1 MKIDILTLFPEFFTT
16 FKNTSMIKRGIE
28 NNFIDINP
36 INIRDFSI
44 DKHKKVDDYPYG
56 GGPGMV
62 MTPQPIYDAY
72 KSIERLSEDVPCI
85 YLSPQGEVFNQDMAM
100 EISRHPQIIFLC
112 GHYEGVDQRVIDKI
126 VTHEI
131 SIGDYVLTGGELPA
145 MVMIDCIARLIP
157 GILGNKHSAQEDS
170 ISSGLLE
177 FPQYTRPYKFLGK
190 EVPDILLSGN
200 HEKIEQWR
208 KTKSLVKTR
217 KRRPDLFDKYI
228 LNNEEKKLLKKIKEN
243 N

>member
-1 MKIDILTLFPEFFTT
+1 MKIDVLTLFPELFYA
-16 FKNTSMIKRGIE
+16 FKNTSIIKRGIK
-28 NNFIDINP
+28 NNIININP

-44 DKHKKVDDYPYG
+44 DNHRKADDYPYG

-72 KSIERLSEDVPCI
+72 KSIKKLSKDIPCI
-85 YLSPQGEVFNQDMAM
+85 YLSPQGKVFNQDMAI
-100 EISRHPQIIFLC
+100 EIAHYPQVIFLC
-112 GHYEGVDQRVIDKI
+112 GHYEGIDQRIIDKI

-145 MVMIDCIARLIP
+145 MVMIDCISRLVP
-157 GILGNKHSAQEDS
+157 GILGNEQSAQEDS

-177 FPQYTRPYKFLGK
+177 FPQYTRPYKFLGEK
-190 EVPDILLSGN
+190 VPDILLSGN
-200 HEKIEQWR
+200 HKKIDQWR
-208 KTKSLVKTR
+208 KIESLLKTK
-217 KRRPDLFDKYI
+217 KRRPDLFERYTFS
-228 LNNEEKKLLKKIKEN
+228 NEEKKILEKIDKN